1 MIKLI
6 VLLWRSNHHFTLG
19 QALLIGLVYILE
31 ILVVGSPRT
40 QESLCAAFS
49 LFRSLSAACCC
60 VPNSF
65 RKSCIDGQVVK
76 WRRFGMLIGHSS
88 GRGSWWPGGVVHYNW
103 AVEHRPWW
111 LWSIVP
117 WSKTWAQLR
126 RPYLIVIHSSF
137 IRYYASSCELAF
149 LSNITLKLLCGVW
162 QIKFGKIRKSLVAT
176 TWTLD
181 FLINICIWIVHAILA
196 TFTANQLIIW
206 SFILLQWVRVWPF
219 TRILFIFL
227 TSCLFRWALIRFQ

>member
-40 QESLCAAFS
+40 QESLWSAFS
-49 LFRSLSAACCC
+49 LFRWLSAACCF

-76 WRRFGMLIGHSS
+76 RRRFGMLIGHSS
-88 GRGSWWPGGVVHYNW
+88 SRGSWGPSGVVHYNW
-103 AVEHRPWW
+103 TVLSGFW
-111 LWSIVP
+111 LTWSIVP

-162 QIKFGKIRKSLVAT
+162 QIKFRKIRKSLVAT

-219 TRILFIFL
+219 TRVLFIFL
-227 TSCLFRWALIRFQ
+227 T